1 MKHLQA
7 WWYHFFVKIY
17 QTFMV
22 SVAVTLGAS
31 EESAEKDM
39 KEVHDFELQLA
50 NISSL
55 SGLNHLKLSIV
66 INTMLKALSCENGK
80 Y

>member
-1 MKHLQA
+1 
-7 WWYHFFVKIY
+7 
-17 QTFMV
+17 MV

-31 EESAEKDM
+31 EERAEKDM

-55 SGLNHLKLSIV
+55 SGFDHLKL
-66 INTMLKALSCENGK
+66 NMF

>member
-1 MKHLQA
+1 
-7 WWYHFFVKIY
+7 
-17 QTFMV
+17 MV

-31 EESAEKDM
+31 EERAEKDM

-55 SGLNHLKLSIV
+55 SGLNHLKSNIV
-66 INTMLKALSCENGK
+66 INRML
-80 Y
+80 

>member
-1 MKHLQA
+1 
-7 WWYHFFVKIY
+7 
-17 QTFMV
+17 MV

-31 EESAEKDM
+31 EERAKKDM

-55 SGLNHLKLSIV
+55 SGCTHLKFNIV
-66 INTMLKALSCENGK
+66 MNTMVHVLLSYENGK